1 MVEQRPPKG
10 GVTFRAVLIGLL
22 FLPMNIY
29 LVVQWETV
37 WGTQYPTTMSIF
49 FNAIFCLFVV
59 TLANFGL
66 RRLVPR
72 YALGQGELLT
82 IYSVLN
88 AGIAVSGHDFSQSVF
103 CTVGTAHWFATPE
116 NEWATVFWRHVPTW
130 TTVQDESV
138 LRPFYEGDASVYDP
152 GMLPGWLRPIVWWTA
167 FMTIMMFVGLCINSF
182 VRRQWVEHEKL
193 AYPLVELPFEMT
205 LDNASAFFG
214 RRSLWIGVGMAAGID
229 LLNGVATVVPTLPQ
243 VPMRVDL
250 TRAFVERPWNAMGP
264 FFIQWNPYAIGLAFA
279 IPLDLLFSTWL
290 FYFIWK
296 TERVMGAVLGVQ
308 VPGYPFPDQQLLGG
322 YLAIAGVLLWTG
334 RRYFLSIARKA
345 ARLRADARDAE
356 EPMTH
361 RFALWGAIAG
371 TLTLST
377 MLYRLGM
384 TFWFAAGFFV
394 ILFVIMF
401 AFTRLR
407 AEVGPPLLGIHYSG
421 PIQLMVA
428 GAGSRRVPIRS
439 LAVAAP
445 LWTQTKEIRN
455 DPMPFQLES
464 FKLAQRAGMD
474 TRRLWKAI
482 LLATAVA
489 VPITFVAFLQ
499 ASYHYGGPGG
509 WRGVAA
515 YTNVERWIQRREG
528 PDVVFL
534 SATLA
539 GAVVVVVNTVLRL
552 RFVGWPMH
560 PLGYLLAGYYHLD
573 RLWTPFMIAW
583 ALKLLILRLGGIR
596 GYRNALP
603 FFLGLVLG
611 EFVLGS
617 VWGIVGLATG
627 ERMYAFKG
635 W

>member
-1 MVEQRPPKG
+1 MAKHATPKG
-10 GVTFRAVLIGLL
+10 GVTLRAVLLGLL
-22 FLPMNIY
+22 LLPMNVY

-59 TLANFGL
+59 TVGNLALKRAF
-66 RRLVPR
+66 PR
-72 YALGQGELLT
+72 HALKQGELLT
-82 IYSVLN
+82 LYSVLN

-103 CTVGTAHWFATPE
+103 CTVGTAHWFATDE
-116 NEWATVFWRHVPTW
+116 NEWATLLWRHVPTW
-130 TTVQDESV
+130 TTVQDEAV
-138 LRPFYEGDASVYDP
+138 LRPFYEGDASIYDP
-152 GMLPGWLRPIVWWTA
+152 GMLRAWLRPIAWWTV
-167 FMTIMMFVGLCINSF
+167 FMTLMMFVGMCINSF
-182 VRRQWVEHEKL
+182 VRRQWIEHEKL

-214 RRSLWIGVGMAAGID
+214 NRSLWIGVALAGGID
-229 LLNGVATVVPTLPQ
+229 LLNGLATVVPTLPQ
-243 VPMRVDL
+243 VPMRVVL
-250 TRAFVERPWNAMGP
+250 TQAFIEKPWNAMGP

-279 IPLDLLFSTWL
+279 IPLDLLFSTWV
-290 FYFIWK
+290 FYFVWK
-296 TERVMGAVLGVQ
+296 AQRIMGSAVGVQ
-308 VPGYPFPDQQLLGG
+308 VPGYPFPDQQLMGG
-322 YLAIAGVLLWTG
+322 YLTIAVVLVWTG
-334 RRYFLSIARKA
+334 RRYFLGIARKA
-345 ARLRADARDAE
+345 FSFQVDERDPS
-356 EPMTH
+356 EPMSH
-361 RFALWGAIAG
+361 RFALWGAVAG
-371 TLTLST
+371 TLVLST

-384 TFWFAAGFFV
+384 TFWFASGFFV
-394 ILFVIMF
+394 ILFILMF

-428 GAGSRRVPIRS
+428 GVGSRRVPVRT
-439 LAVAAP
+439 LTVAAP
-445 LWTQTKEIRN
+445 LWTQTKEIRD
-455 DPMPFQLES
+455 DPMPYQLES
-464 FKLAQRAGMD
+464 LKMAQKAGMD

-482 LLATAVA
+482 LLGTAVA
-489 VPITFVAFLQ
+489 VPMTFIAFLQ

-515 YTNVERWIQRREG
+515 YTHVERWIQTREG
-528 PDVVFL
+528 PDVPFL
-534 SATLA
+534 IASGV
-539 GAVVVVVNTVLRL
+539 GALVVIVNTVLRL
-552 RFVGWPMH
+552 RFVAWPMH

-573 RLWTPFMIAW
+573 RLWTPFLIAW
-583 ALKLLILRLGGIR
+583 VFKLLILRLGGIR

-611 EFVLGS
+611 EFVMGS

>member
-1 MVEQRPPKG
+1 MAKQASPKG
-10 GVTFRAVLIGLL
+10 GVTLRAVLIGVLL
-22 FLPMNIY
+22 LPMNIY

-49 FNAIFCLFVV
+49 FNAVFCLFVV

-66 RRLVPR
+66 RRVVPR
-72 YALGQGELLT
+72 YAFSQGELLT
-82 IYSVLN
+82 MYCVLN
-88 AGIAVSGHDFSQSVF
+88 AGIAVSGHDFSQTIF
-103 CTVGTAHWFATPE
+103 CTLGTAHWFATPE
-116 NEWATVFWRHVPTW
+116 NEWSTVFWRHVPEW
-130 TTVQDESV
+130 TTVQDRSI
-138 LRPFYEGDASVYDP
+138 LQPLYEGDASVYDP
-152 GMLPGWLRPIVWWTA
+152 GILLGWWRPMLWWTA
-167 FMTIMMFVGLCINSF
+167 FMTLIAFVALCLNSF
-182 VRRQWVEHEKL
+182 VRRQWIEHEKL
-193 AYPLVELPFEMT
+193 SYPLVELPFDLT

-214 RRSLWIGVGMAAGID
+214 RRSLWIGVCIAGGID
-229 LLNGVATVVPTLPQ
+229 LLNGIATVVPTLPQ

-250 TRAFVERPWNAMGP
+250 TAAFVERPWDAMSS

-290 FYFIWK
+290 FYFLWK
-296 TERVMGAVLGVQ
+296 AQRVMGSVVGVQ
-308 VPGYPFPDQQLLGG
+308 TPGYPFPDQQLLGG
-322 YLAIAGVLLWTG
+322 YLAIGAVLLWTG
-334 RRYFLSIARKA
+334 RRYFVSVARKA
-345 ARLRADARDAE
+345 VRLSADGRDSE

-361 RFALWGAIAG
+361 RFALWGGLAG
-371 TLTLST
+371 TLCLVA
-377 MLYRLGM
+377 MLYRAGM
-384 TFWFAAGFFV
+384 TFWFAFGFFAIYFG
-394 ILFVIMF
+394 ILF

-439 LAVAAP
+439 LTVAAP
-445 LWTQTKEIRN
+445 LWTHTKEIR
-455 DPMPFQLES
+455 DHPMPYQLES
-464 FKLAQRAGMD
+464 FKLAQKANMD
-474 TRRLWKAI
+474 TRRLWKVI
-482 LLATAVA
+482 LVATAVA
-489 VPITFVAFLQ
+489 VPMTLVAFLQ

-515 YTNVERWIQRREG
+515 YTHVERWVQTREG
-528 PDVVFL
+528 ADIPFL
-534 SATLA
+534 LATLV
-539 GAVVVVVNTVLRL
+539 GAVVVFVNTALRL
-552 RFVGWPMH
+552 RFVGWQLH

-573 RLWTPFMIAW
+573 RLWTPFLIAW

-596 GYRNALP
+596 GYRQALP

-611 EFVLGS
+611 EFIMGS

>member
-1 MVEQRPPKG
+1 MGKNATPKG
-10 GVTFRAVLIGLL
+10 GVTLRAVLLGLL
-22 FLPMNIY
+22 LLPMNVY

-59 TLANFGL
+59 TLGNLALKRAFPQHAL
-66 RRLVPR
+66 R
-72 YALGQGELLT
+72 QGELLT
-82 IYSVLN
+82 LYSVLN

-103 CTVGTAHWFATPE
+103 CTVGTAHWFATEE
-116 NEWATVFWRHVPTW
+116 NEWAAILWRHVPTW
-130 TTVQDESV
+130 TTVQDEAV

-152 GMLPGWLRPIVWWTA
+152 GMLRAWMKPIAWWTV
-167 FMTIMMFVGLCINSF
+167 FMTLMMFVGMCINSF
-182 VRRQWVEHEKL
+182 VRRQWIEHEKL

-214 RRSLWIGVGMAAGID
+214 RRSLWLGVGFAAGID
-229 LLNGVATVVPTLPQ
+229 LLNGLATVVPTLPQ
-243 VPMRVDL
+243 VPMRVVL
-250 TRAFVERPWNAMGP
+250 TQAFVEKPWNAMGP
-264 FFIQWNPYAIGLAFA
+264 FFVQWNPYAIGLAFA
-279 IPLDLLFSTWL
+279 IPLDLLFSTWV
-290 FYFIWK
+290 FYFLWK
-296 TERVMGAVLGVQ
+296 AERIVGSAVGVQ
-308 VPGYPFPDQQLLGG
+308 VPGYPFPDQQLMGG
-322 YLAIAGVLLWTG
+322 YLTVAAVLVWTG
-334 RRYFLSIARKA
+334 RRYFLDIARKA
-345 ARLRADARDAE
+345 LSFRVDERDPD
-356 EPMTH
+356 EPMSH
-361 RFALWGAIAG
+361 RFALWGAVAG
-371 TLTLST
+371 TLVLST

-384 TFWFAAGFFV
+384 TFWFASGFFV
-394 ILFVIMF
+394 ILFILMF

-428 GAGSRRVPIRS
+428 GAGSRRVPVRT
-439 LAVAAP
+439 LTVAAP
-445 LWTQTKEIRN
+445 LWTQTKEIRD
-455 DPMPFQLES
+455 DPMPYQLES
-464 FKLAQRAGMD
+464 LKMAQKAGID

-482 LLATAVA
+482 LLGTAVA
-489 VPITFVAFLQ
+489 VPMTFLAFLQ

-515 YTNVERWIQRREG
+515 YTHVERWIQTREG
-528 PDVVFL
+528 LDVPFL
-534 SATLA
+534 VATGVGSL
-539 GAVVVVVNTVLRL
+539 VVVVNTILRL
-552 RFVGWPMH
+552 RFVAWPMH

-573 RLWTPFMIAW
+573 RLWTPFLIAW

-596 GYRNALP
+596 AYRNALP

-611 EFVLGS
+611 EFVMGS